1 MEIFLTG
8 LKYGRENNNKLTR
21 MREILGVM
29 HCVNLSILLIH
40 YMWQTLY
47 GFAWLGKDSWT
58 SRYPFH
64 VTVLQKG
71 FLCLFL

>member
-1 MEIFLTG
+1 
-8 LKYGRENNNKLTR
+8 